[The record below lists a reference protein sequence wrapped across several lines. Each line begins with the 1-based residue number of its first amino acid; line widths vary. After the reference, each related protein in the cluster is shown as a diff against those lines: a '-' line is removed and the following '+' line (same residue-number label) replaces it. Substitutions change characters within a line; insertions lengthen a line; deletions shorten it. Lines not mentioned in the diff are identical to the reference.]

1 MKKIFLTGIAALL
14 LVTGTAHAADWEYDY
29 RR

>member
-1 MKKIFLTGIAALL
+1 MKKALLTGIAALF

-29 RR
+29 LR